1 MRTQLIVPAVAALA
15 AVVTLTACGSE
26 QGRGQGAGDGAGG
39 SVRPEAPVTGV
50 HWTVR
55 EVTVDGKRTAAPA
68 GAHVEFTAG
77 EAGEAGE
84 AGAKGRAE
92 GNYGCNRFGADVT
105 IKGDTITVGPGEM
118 TEMGCPQGVADFEEA
133 LRAAFSGELKAEVSE
148 KNLTLVAAGGDSI
161 ALTAQPAAPLAG
173 TEWTVTALL
182 QGEAAASLPPG
193 TEGRAH
199 FVIGEDGSLSGNLGC
214 NDFRAEVETSAAML
228 TVGRLSSTR
237 KMCTGT
243 AGMLEKAVADALT
256 GQVSYELGHRSL
268 TLTSAGSGK
277 GLVAVAG

>member
-1 MRTQLIVPAVAALA
+1 MRTQLIVPATAALA
-15 AVVTLTACGSE
+15 AVITLTACGSE
-26 QGRGQGAGDGAGG
+26 KDRGQGAGDGAGG
-39 SVRPEAPVTGV
+39 SVRPDAPVTGV

-55 EVTVDGKRTAAPA
+55 DVTVDGKRTAAPA

-77 EAGEAGE
+77 EAGGD
-84 AGAKGRAE
+84 GSKGRAE
-92 GNYGCNRFGADVT
+92 GNYGCNHFGADVT
-105 IKGDTITVGPGEM
+105 IKGDTLTVGPGEM

-133 LRAAFSGELKAEVSE
+133 LRAAFSGELKAKVSE

-161 ALTAQPAAPLAG
+161 ALTAQPAAPVAG
-173 TEWTVTALL
+173 TEWTVTSLL
-182 QGEAAASLPPG
+182 QGETAASLPPG

-214 NDFRAEVETSAAML
+214 NDFRAEAKTSAGTL

-237 KMCTGT
+237 KMCAGT
-243 AGMLEKAVADALT
+243 AGMLEKAVIDALT
-256 GQVSYELGHRSL
+256 GQVSYELRHRSL
-268 TLTSAGSGK
+268 TLTSADSGR